1 MNITPSHSFKIF
13 KILGAPIIIAQ
24 PKQLLQHPQVTV
36 LVTLLE
42 VLVIE
47 LLLLVS

>member
-1 MNITPSHSFKIF
+1 MKIR
-13 KILGAPIIIAQ
+13 LGAPIIMAQ